1 MRKEEGGWRILV
13 ARTIAIVAA
22 VTLLASIRAFALDE
36 SPAGG
41 STPAAGSPTTEAPP
55 PPPPESMSVVPEGES
70 SPAESAVA
78 PTPKP
83 AHKKTHRTTRAASSK
98 PVDAEPAEGRL
109 KVIRDDWIFSAPSK
123 WSKHVMRA
131 HAGKYVNVTGITHY
145 YLQVKLKEGPT
156 GYISPSA
163 VELVKPTDK
172 IFQLTRDADVREE
185 PNHWAKKVAEVHKSH
200 DVHIIGIALTYMKIR
215 MKNGTEGFIPASALE

>member
-1 MRKEEGGWRILV
+1 MRKEEGTRR
-13 ARTIAIVAA
+13 ARAATAIAVSA
-22 VTLLASIRAFALDE
+22 VIALLAGTYAFALDE

-41 STPAAGSPTTEAPP
+41 TTPGASAPNTEAPP
-55 PPPPESMSVVPEGES
+55 PPPPESMSVVPEGEG
-70 SPAESAVA
+70 SPSESAVA
-78 PTPKP
+78 PKP
-83 AHKKTHRTTRAASSK
+83 ARKKTHHATHAASSK
-98 PVDAEPAEGRL
+98 PVDVEPAQGRL

-131 HAGKYVNVTGITHY
+131 HAGKFVNVTGTTHY

-185 PNHWAKKVAEVHKSH
+185 PNHWAKKVAEVHKGH
-200 DVHIIGIALTYMKIR
+200 NVHITGVALNYMKIR
-215 MKNGTEGFIPASALE
+215 MKNGIEGFIPASALE

>member
-1 MRKEEGGWRILV
+1 MRKEEASRP
-13 ARTIAIVAA
+13 ARAASAVLIAAA
-22 VTLLASIRAFALDE
+22 IGLLASTCVFALDE

-41 STPAAGSPTTEAPP
+41 ATPSATAPNTEAPP
-55 PPPPESMSVVPEGES
+55 PPPPESMSVVPEGEG
-70 SPAESAVA
+70 SPSESAVA
-78 PTPKP
+78 PK
-83 AHKKTHRTTRAASSK
+83 AIHKKTHHATHAASSK
-98 PVDAEPAEGRL
+98 PVDVEPAEGRL
-109 KVIRDDWIFSAPSK
+109 KVTRDEWIFSAPSK

-131 HAGKYVNVTGITHY
+131 HAGKFVNVTGTTRY

-185 PNHWAKKVAEVHKSH
+185 PNHWAKKVAEVHKGH
-200 DVHIIGIALTYMKIR
+200 NVHIIGVALNYMKIR
-215 MKNGTEGFIPASALE
+215 MKNGIEGFIPASSME